1 MEKESRDSKILLFT
15 ILKSYL
21 VPKVKKLPFLSLEF
35 VMSVIGY
42 STINFAIM
50 NEKEFESTSS
60 GTVRRLLD
68 NLLQKASPTINFL
81 N

>member
-1 MEKESRDSKILLFT
+1 
-15 ILKSYL
+15 
-21 VPKVKKLPFLSLEF
+21 
-35 VMSVIGY
+35 MSVIGY